1 MNEKQKA
8 WLIKTEK
15 EIRQKFPDDILDD
28 EDGKRWDELTD
39 YIEEIYQK
47 ANKNE
52 TVKRWLM
59 EILVEY
65 NNRHKILTQPERKTD
80 NELIRELEKQK
91 RIDWDGFW
99 EEMRA

>member
-1 MNEKQKA
+1 MNEKQKQ

-15 EIRQKFPDDILDD
+15 NIRTRFPDDVLND
-28 EDGKRWDELTD
+28 EDGKGWDELTD

-47 ANKNE
+47 ANRNE

-80 NELIRELEKQK
+80 NERLREYYEKERREAK
-91 RIDWDGFW
+91 RNEGK
-99 EEMRA
+99 EG

>member
-1 MNEKQKA
+1 MNEKQKQ

-15 EIRQKFPDDILDD
+15 EIRTRFPDDVLDD

-47 ANKNE
+47 ANRNE

-80 NELIRELEKQK
+80 NEQLREYEKERREAK
-91 RIDWDGFW
+91 RNEGK
-99 EEMRA
+99 EG